1 VTFIECDLNSLLIR
15 ILSSKKDNGMDALST
30 LFGWLT
36 GTWTKQ
42 NSIGKAFLGCVVL
55 LIMAC
60 ACGLPL
66 LIISLMD
73 M

>member
-1 VTFIECDLNSLLIR
+1 MDM
-15 ILSSKKDNGMDALST
+15 LSN

-42 NSIGKAFLGCVVL
+42 NSIGKALLGCVVL

-60 ACGLPL
+60 ACGVPL
-66 LIISLMD
+66 VLLSLSD
-73 M
+73 LF